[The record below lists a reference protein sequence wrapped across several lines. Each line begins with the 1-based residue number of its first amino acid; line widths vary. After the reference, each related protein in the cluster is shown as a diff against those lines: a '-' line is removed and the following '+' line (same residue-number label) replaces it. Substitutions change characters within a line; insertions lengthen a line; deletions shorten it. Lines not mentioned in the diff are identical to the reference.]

1 MNWDIARKNFY
12 RQGMRAFLNVLV
24 TALSIIALIFMLSL
38 LNGFQEQSTRNL
50 IKTDIGGGHY
60 RAPGFDILAP
70 TKWEDHTLKVPGK
83 LLQLPTTDKVEVL
96 VQQGQLYPNRRLY
109 PVQIRGI
116 SMDQTLLSLPL
127 DNLKKFD
134 QKIEDVIPAVVG
146 VKMARKAHLKKG
158 DMLTLKWRDKSG
170 AVDAMD
176 ILIVDVGDMIN
187 PRIDDGVV
195 WLRLDHLRLMTDR
208 DNEVSWVAVR
218 NYIGAVD
225 SFDFQPVE
233 HLMADLLAL
242 FNQDRRN
249 SKILW
254 SILMILVCTS
264 VFNTQVLNIFKRQK
278 EIGTLM
284 ALGMDSNRI
293 VRIFTL
299 EGALAAIWALLIAAI
314 LGIPFFIW
322 YQGVGFDVT
331 HLSEATFPVRETI
344 YPDYQALEI
353 SYSLAI
359 VFVLMVLAAWLPVRK
374 ITRLDPTLALRGR
387 AIT

>member
-38 LNGFQEQSTRNL
+38 LNGFQAQSTRNL
-50 IKTDIGGGHY
+50 VKTDIGGGHY
-60 RAPGFDILAP
+60 RAPGFDILSP
-70 TKWEDHTLKVPGK
+70 TEWEDHTLKVPGK

-146 VKMARKAHLKKG
+146 VKIARKAHLKKG

-353 SYSLAI
+353 FYSLTI

-387 AIT
+387 AIA